1 MGQTKDIGRGV
12 HKQSEETKHM
22 DSLNNRRLVT
32 LDSVIEFG
40 DNHPLTQPIAR
51 VTVLYGLIAGSATTM
66 RTLGSTQVEGRS
78 GVLSAVA
85 ETVILKEELLVDMRA
100 INKIARALPV
110 VDFPGVREQFRMPR
124 NGSYAALANTARA
137 FVLNATPLSQVFID
151 RGRPATFLDDLTAAV
166 TAFEAAR
173 TRKQEGRHGQ
183 ISSTAALEI
192 AGRKGVAYMRELDAI
207 LSPIYEPDPLVFAAW
222 KAAIRIERSPETEAQ
237 SATTPPAAT
246 PANTVV

>member
-1 MGQTKDIGRGV
+1 
-12 HKQSEETKHM
+12 M

-51 VTVLYGLIAGSATTM
+51 VTALYGLITGSVTTM
-66 RTLGSTQVEGRS
+66 RTLGGTQVEGRS

-110 VDFPGVREQFRMPR
+110 ADFAGVREQFRMPR
-124 NGSYAALANTARA
+124 NGSYANLAATARA

-151 RGRPATFLDDLTAAV
+151 RGRPATFLEDLTAAV

-173 TRKQEGRHGQ
+173 TRRHEGRQGQ
-183 ISSTAALEI
+183 VGSTAAMEI

-222 KAAIRIERSPETEAQ
+222 KTAIRIERSPQPKEEETAQ
-237 SATTPPAAT
+237 PASPAPAPAA
-246 PANTVV
+246 

>member
-1 MGQTKDIGRGV
+1 
-12 HKQSEETKHM
+12 M

-51 VTVLYGLIAGSATTM
+51 VTVLYGLIAGSVTTM

-78 GVLSAVA
+78 GVRGAVA

-110 VDFPGVREQFRMPR
+110 ADFAGVREQFRMPR
-124 NGSYAALANTARA
+124 NGSYANLAATARA

-151 RGRPATFLDDLTAAV
+151 RGRPATFLEDLTAAV

-173 TRKQEGRHGQ
+173 TRRQEGRQGQ
-183 ISSTAALEI
+183 VGSTAALEI
-192 AGRKGVAYMRELDAI
+192 AGRKGVGYMRELDAI

-222 KAAIRIERSPETEAQ
+222 KTAIRIERSPQPKEEEAPG
-237 SATTPPAAT
+237 ATSPAPAPAAS
-246 PANTVV
+246 A